1 MSKSIMVAFASL
13 YAVLFF
19 AEPATAQRVAFKD
32 VRIRFNTNDRKQV
45 ESSASLIFDDT
56 SRRVLVESG
65 QKPVQINYD
74 DVAQVIF
81 DWRLRIHR
89 RGMAKEIGLGTL
101 TDVYRKLGGRGAE
114 SIGRT
119 IDNRLD
125 ATAINELTDR
135 VMIIQT
141 NAPGSMLQFVIEIGI
156 DDVKQV

>member
-56 SRRVLVESG
+56 SRKVLVESG
-65 QKPVQINYD
+65 QKPIEMNYG
-74 DVAQVIF
+74 DVAQAIF

-89 RGMAKEIGLGTL
+89 RAATQEIGLATVHEGC
-101 TDVYRKLGGRGAE
+101 RKSGR
-114 SIGRT
+114 
-119 IDNRLD
+119 
-125 ATAINELTDR
+125 
-135 VMIIQT
+135 
-141 NAPGSMLQFVIEIGI
+141 
-156 DDVKQV
+156 